1 VIILAVDKLPSELP
15 REATE
20 SFGKSLMSFIPSLAQ
35 ANYWVS
41 FLNLSLPAEFKKAV
55 ITHNGQ
61 LTPDFKYLSEYL
73 KQVR

>member
-20 SFGKSLMSFIPSLAQ
+20 SFGKSLLSFVPALAQ
-35 ANYWVS
+35 ANYRVL
-41 FLNLSLPAEFKKAV
+41 FLNLSLPVEFKRAV

-73 KQVR
+73 KQLR